1 MLFTYLSYFNIYI
14 GGQVDPGQ
22 FKAFPAGPF
31 NVMPFSLFGLIFL
44 NQNKYSYCSVQL
56 SEISISPQKMK

>member
-1 MLFTYLSYFNIYI
+1 MLFTYFNIYI
-14 GGQVDPGQ
+14 RGQVDPGQ

-44 NQNKYSYCSVQL
+44 TKTNTVIALFSLVKFQ
-56 SEISISPQKMK
+56 